1 MAPSSGDMMENSV
14 LSSEEA
20 SDYSTTN
27 VMTDGVDESD
37 VVKQTENISIW
48 LRMDRYQ

>member
-37 VVKQTENISIW
+37 VSKNRRKIY
-48 LRMDRYQ
+48 LYG